1 MIAFALSPV
10 IIGTI
15 NANEYLDII
24 LTAGSINPLLEEA
37 QVLIKGSENVA
48 GFMIFLS
55 ITCFIVQI
63 PTIVGRFI
71 LRCGTT
77 LLFVLHIAVSMSKKH
92 YLSISCSSIGKFSWA
107 K

>member
-1 MIAFALSPV
+1 MAVIAFALSPV

-24 LTAGSINPLLEEA
+24 LMAGSISPLLEEA
-37 QVLIKGSENVA
+37 QAVIKGSENVA

-77 LLFVLHIAVSMSKKH
+77 LLFILHIAVSISKKP
-92 YLSISCSSIGKFSWA
+92 ISCSSIGKFSWA